1 MTAADT
7 TEEREPV
14 EAADHSPDGADG
26 HGPDRGADGGSERKL
41 DWLLAKFADE
51 VVGVTHA
58 VTVSSDGILLA
69 SSRDLPAERA
79 GQLSAIVAGLV
90 SLTDGASRC
99 LDSGTVR
106 QTVIEMVAGYL
117 FLMSISDGS
126 SLGVLAVRGCDVGKV
141 GYEMTLLLERVPD
154 ALVPVSR

>member
-1 MTAADT
+1 MTGVDSADDG
-7 TEEREPV
+7 EPV
-14 EAADHSPDGADG
+14 EAAGHSPDPPSDDGAD
-26 HGPDRGADGGSERKL
+26 RKL

-69 SSRDLPAERA
+69 SSRDLPGDRA

-106 QTVIEMVAGYL
+106 QTVVEMVAGYL

-154 ALVPVSR
+154 ALVPASR